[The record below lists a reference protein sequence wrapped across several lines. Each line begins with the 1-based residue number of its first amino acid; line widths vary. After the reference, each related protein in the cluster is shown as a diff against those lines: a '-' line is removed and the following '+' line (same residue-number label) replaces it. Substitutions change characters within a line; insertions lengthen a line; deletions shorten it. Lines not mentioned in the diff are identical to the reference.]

1 MKHRM
6 SRQTV
11 TPENTGAA
19 TTTWW
24 IEAAELEVNGVDKAA
39 WDEAVAS
46 FKRALVKRGS
56 HAMFSQVAGRLET
69 SHTTIVDSTVDV
81 VDIAELRR
89 RRQ

>member
-6 SRQTV
+6 SRQAV
-11 TPENTGAA
+11 APENTGAA

-24 IEAAELEVNGVDKAA
+24 IEAAELEVSGVDKAA

-46 FKRALVKRGS
+46 FRRTLAKPRS
-56 HAMFSQVAGRLET
+56 YSPPSTVAGHLET
-69 SHTTIVDSTVDV
+69 SRTAIVGSTVDV
-81 VDIAELRR
+81 VDLAELRR